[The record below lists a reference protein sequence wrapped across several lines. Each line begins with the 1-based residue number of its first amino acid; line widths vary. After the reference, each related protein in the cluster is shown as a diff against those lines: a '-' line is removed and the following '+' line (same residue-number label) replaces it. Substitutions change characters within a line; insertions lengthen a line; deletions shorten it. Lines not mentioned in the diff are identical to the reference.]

1 MKKIFSL
8 LLALLLVAGMAVPAY
23 ADVNQSRAVIGADLS
38 DEQVEAVYGMFG
50 IRRGDA
56 IELKMTNAEER
67 TYLEGY
73 VDNSLIGTRSISCVY
88 VELLPEGSGM
98 SVTTSNINWC
108 TGEMYISALA
118 TAGITDANI
127 VVAAPFEVSGTAAL
141 SGVYK
146 AYEDMTGKKLDD
158 LAKLV
163 STQELTVTGE
173 LAAQIGAMDSTAIVN
188 ELKLMLD
195 VTQTM
200 SDDEIRAEIR
210 EIASRYNVNLTN
222 TQVEQLLSLCRSLEG
237 LDADSLKARV
247 QEVQNTLQKVSD
259 AKTKVVGF
267 VQGVKKVVDSISG
280 FFDKI
285 KDAAKQMKEENKHM
299 GTTMRRIN
307 DRISLYGNVNRGI
320 KDGDFWQGSY
330 VSIEGSNAVI
340 YGSAQDDYIITRGRV
355 TGFTLLGNGTN
366 VTVGNDSMPSLRF
379 LMKLADGKE
388 AQVDIIYNKVDAFK
402 NAIGVL

>member
-23 ADVNQSRAVIGADLS
+23 ADVNQSRAVIGADLT

-50 IRRGDA
+50 IRRGEA

-88 VELLPEGSGM
+88 VELLPAGSGM

-200 SDDEIRAEIR
+200 SDDEIRAQIR
-210 EIASRYNVNLTN
+210 EIAGRYNVNLTN
-222 TQVEQLLSLCRSLEG
+222 TQVEQLLTLCRSLEG
-237 LDADSLKARV
+237 LDAESLKARV
-247 QEVQNTLQKVSD
+247 QDVQNTLQKVSD

-267 VQGVKKVVDSISG
+267 VQGVKKVVESVSG

-285 KDAAKQMKEENKHM
+285 KD
-299 GTTMRRIN
+299 
-307 DRISLYGNVNRGI
+307 
-320 KDGDFWQGSY
+320 
-330 VSIEGSNAVI
+330 
-340 YGSAQDDYIITRGRV
+340 IIA
-355 TGFTLLGNGTN
+355 
-366 VTVGNDSMPSLRF
+366 RF
-379 LMKLADGKE
+379 
-388 AQVDIIYNKVDAFK
+388 
-402 NAIGVL
+402 

>member
-73 VDNSLIGTRSISCVY
+73 VDDSLIGTRSISCVY
-88 VELLPEGSGM
+88 VELLPAGSGM

-118 TAGITDANI
+118 TAGITDASI
-127 VVAAPFEVSGTAAL
+127 IVAAPFEVSGTAAL

-237 LDADSLKARV
+237 LDAESLKARV
-247 QEVQNTLQKVSD
+247 QDVQNTLQKVSD

-267 VQGVKKVVDSISG
+267 VQGVKKVVDSVSG

-285 KDAAKQMKEENKHM
+285 KD
-299 GTTMRRIN
+299 
-307 DRISLYGNVNRGI
+307 
-320 KDGDFWQGSY
+320 
-330 VSIEGSNAVI
+330 
-340 YGSAQDDYIITRGRV
+340 IIA
-355 TGFTLLGNGTN
+355 
-366 VTVGNDSMPSLRF
+366 RF
-379 LMKLADGKE
+379 
-388 AQVDIIYNKVDAFK
+388 
-402 NAIGVL
+402 

>member
-23 ADVNQSRAVIGADLS
+23 ADVNQSRAVIGADL
-38 DEQVEAVYGMFG
+38 DESQIDDVYGMFG
-50 IRRGDA
+50 LSRGQA

-73 VDNSLIGTRSISCVY
+73 VDDSLIGTRSISCVY

-98 SVTTSNINWC
+98 SVTTSNIIWC

-118 TAGITDANI
+118 TAGISDANI
-127 VVAAPFEVSGTAAL
+127 IVAAPFEVSGTAAL

-146 AYEDMTGKKLDD
+146 AYEDMTGQKLDD

-173 LAAQIGAMDSTAIVN
+173 LAAEIGAMDSTSIVN

-200 SDDEIRAEIR
+200 TDDEIRTEIR

-237 LDADSLKARV
+237 LDAESLKARV
-247 QEVQNTLQKVSD
+247 EEVQGTLQKVSS

-267 VQGVKKVVDSISG
+267 VQGVKKVVESVSG
-280 FFDKI
+280 FFEKI
-285 KDAAKQMKEENKHM
+285 Q
-299 GTTMRRIN
+299 
-307 DRISLYGNVNRGI
+307 
-320 KDGDFWQGSY
+320 
-330 VSIEGSNAVI
+330 
-340 YGSAQDDYIITRGRV
+340 
-355 TGFTLLGNGTN
+355 
-366 VTVGNDSMPSLRF
+366 
-379 LMKLADGKE
+379 
-388 AQVDIIYNKVDAFK
+388 DIIARF
-402 NAIGVL
+402 

>member
-200 SDDEIRAEIR
+200 SDDEIRAQIR
-210 EIASRYNVNLTN
+210 EIAGRYNVNLTN

-237 LDADSLKARV
+237 LDAESLKARV
-247 QEVQNTLQKVSD
+247 EEVQGTLQKVSD

-267 VQGVKKVVDSISG
+267 VQGVKKVVDSVSG

-285 KDAAKQMKEENKHM
+285 
-299 GTTMRRIN
+299 R
-307 DRISLYGNVNRGI
+307 
-320 KDGDFWQGSY
+320 
-330 VSIEGSNAVI
+330 
-340 YGSAQDDYIITRGRV
+340 
-355 TGFTLLGNGTN
+355 
-366 VTVGNDSMPSLRF
+366 
-379 LMKLADGKE
+379 
-388 AQVDIIYNKVDAFK
+388 DIIARF
-402 NAIGVL
+402 

>member
-23 ADVNQSRAVIGADLS
+23 ADVNQSRAVIGADLT

-163 STQELTVTGE
+163 STQELTITGE
-173 LAAQIGAMDSTAIVN
+173 LAAEIGSMDSTAIVN
-188 ELKLMLD
+188 ELKMMLD

-210 EIASRYNVNLTN
+210 EIAGRYNVNLTN

-237 LDADSLKARV
+237 LDAESLKARV
-247 QEVQNTLQKVSD
+247 QDVQNTLQKVSD

-267 VQGVKKVVDSISG
+267 VQGVKKVVETVSG

-285 KDAAKQMKEENKHM
+285 KDIMA
-299 GTTMRRIN
+299 
-307 DRISLYGNVNRGI
+307 
-320 KDGDFWQGSY
+320 
-330 VSIEGSNAVI
+330 
-340 YGSAQDDYIITRGRV
+340 
-355 TGFTLLGNGTN
+355 
-366 VTVGNDSMPSLRF
+366 RF
-379 LMKLADGKE
+379 
-388 AQVDIIYNKVDAFK
+388 
-402 NAIGVL
+402 

>member
-23 ADVNQSRAVIGADLS
+23 ADVNQSRTVIGADLS

-88 VELLPEGSGM
+88 VELLPAGSGM

-118 TAGITDANI
+118 TAGITDASI
-127 VVAAPFEVSGTAAL
+127 IVAAPFEVSGTAAL

-237 LDADSLKARV
+237 LDAESLKARV
-247 QEVQNTLQKVSD
+247 QDVQNTLQKVSD

-267 VQGVKKVVDSISG
+267 VQGVKKVVESVSG

-285 KDAAKQMKEENKHM
+285 KDIMA
-299 GTTMRRIN
+299 
-307 DRISLYGNVNRGI
+307 
-320 KDGDFWQGSY
+320 
-330 VSIEGSNAVI
+330 
-340 YGSAQDDYIITRGRV
+340 
-355 TGFTLLGNGTN
+355 
-366 VTVGNDSMPSLRF
+366 RF
-379 LMKLADGKE
+379 
-388 AQVDIIYNKVDAFK
+388 
-402 NAIGVL
+402 